1 MLILEAHLKSGISVV
16 FFQKTPSFYVQV
28 GFITISLICV
38 VTGFLVLHVLPLVY
52 CKSGISLRGLA
63 SAPYLRILHRIAC
76 SGREYLYHELSEYVA
91 LIPQSYEI
99 SYRTYYISS
108 CE

>member
-1 MLILEAHLKSGISVV
+1 MLFSKKPLLSM
-16 FFQKTPSFYVQV
+16 FRV
-28 GFITISLICV
+28 GFITVSLICV

-52 CKSGISLRGLA
+52 GTSGISLRGLA

-76 SGREYLYHELSEYVA
+76 NGREYLYHELSEYVA

-99 SYRTYYISS
+99 SYRTFYISS
-108 CE
+108 YE

>member
-1 MLILEAHLKSGISVV
+1 MCEIRGYCYSFMKLLILTM
-16 FFQKTPSFYVQV
+16 FRV
-28 GFITISLICV
+28 GSIAILLNFV
-38 VTGFLVLHVLPLVY
+38 VTVFLVLHVLALVY